1 MLSIGFLASV
11 AARIIRRPPK
21 LSYSMA
27 KLALE
32 EQFYSPEKARKEL
45 GMPATPIKEAVNHC
59 LTWWEENAYL
69 ERK

>member
-11 AARIIRRPPK
+11 AARITRRPPK

-32 EQFYSPEKARKEL
+32 DQYYSPEKARKEL
-45 GMPATPIKEAVNHC
+45 GMPATPIKEAVNQC

-69 ERK
+69 ERQ